1 MARNG
6 GRRTTSRVLAG
17 TSTQY
22 LSGPVPHV
30 LRQSL
35 IVLVCG
41 PRGVGKSSVVRH
53 MMQGATMVLRGEG
66 LQAAATRAV
75 RQKKW
80 PADVLNA
87 ERLVIDGPSFLRRRP
102 GVRRL
107 LDWLLKQRVAAGHR
121 TVVIEGT
128 DDSAMLLVAA
138 VPASTRVTL
147 NLRYP
152 KAPGRRRFI
161 LRECLAIGLEPEAAK
176 DLSVDEPWTY
186 LKVKRALR
194 RQFRDRLSAEPPE
207 SPSR

>member
-1 MARNG
+1 MTIRMARKG
-6 GRRTTSRVLAG
+6 GRRPTSRVLAG

-35 IVLVCG
+35 VVLVCG

-66 LQAAATRAV
+66 LQTAASRAV

-80 PADVLNA
+80 AAEVLNA

-107 LDWLLKQRVAAGHR
+107 LGWLLKQRLKAGHR

-128 DDSAMLLVAA
+128 DDSAMLLVDA
-138 VPASTRVTL
+138 VPTSARVTS
-147 NLRYP
+147 LR
-152 KAPGRRRFI
+152 
-161 LRECLAIGLEPEAAK
+161 
-176 DLSVDEPWTY
+176 
-186 LKVKRALR
+186 
-194 RQFRDRLSAEPPE
+194 
-207 SPSR
+207 PSRVRGHWLGARRGQGAVCRRAVDLPQGEAGVAPPPQGYGVGRTA